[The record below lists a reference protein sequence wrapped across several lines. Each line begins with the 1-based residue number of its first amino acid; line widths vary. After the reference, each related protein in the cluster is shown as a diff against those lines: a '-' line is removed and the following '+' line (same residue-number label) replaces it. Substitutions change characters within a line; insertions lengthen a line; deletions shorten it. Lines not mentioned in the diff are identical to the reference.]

1 MNRLEHTIRSRRQEL
16 DHAEPS
22 DGHFEKFQ
30 IKLADFHSPQ
40 RKRISGRTLLRI
52 AAVILVLITLSFA
65 VNYFNLLPESMV
77 KESAAVDLPPELK
90 DAEIYYTALTDEKL
104 QQIEQLAGS
113 KEEGENL
120 RERALTEVAELES
133 TNAGLQREYA
143 QSGNNER
150 VLDAI
155 ANNYRVI
162 THLLDHIINELSSEQ
177 KESKTLSP
185 TL

>member
-1 MNRLEHTIRSRRQEL
+1 MNKLEHTIRSRRQEF

-30 IKLADFHSPQ
+30 IKLAAFHSPQ
-40 RKRISGRTLLRI
+40 RKRISRRTLLRV

-65 VNYFNLLPESMV
+65 VNYFNLLPETLV

-90 DAEIYYTALTDEKL
+90 DAEIYYSALTDEKL

-113 KEEGENL
+113 KVDAEKL
-120 RERALTEVAELES
+120 RERALTEVAEIES
-133 TNAGLQREYA
+133 SNDRLQKEYVE
-143 QSGNNER
+143 SGKNER

-177 KESKTLSP
+177 KENNTINP